1 MHFAYLED
9 IDVGYRAKIAG
20 YYNRYC
26 PSAIVYH
33 VGSGTSG
40 SKYNSFKVRLAAR
53 NSVYLN
59 YKNMPLPQL
68 FVNSIPILLGVVG
81 KYLFF
86 KKRGFEKEYLDGIA
100 EGLRTVKHT
109 KKVPYKKENFKNYL
123 AIEWE
128 LIYGAALYIY
138 EFSRRHLNG

>member
-1 MHFAYLED
+1 M
-9 IDVGYRAKIAG
+9 
-20 YYNRYC
+20 
-26 PSAIVYH
+26 
-33 VGSGTSG
+33 
-40 SKYNSFKVRLAAR
+40 RLAAR

-68 FVNSIPILLGVVG
+68 FVNSIPILLGVAG

-138 EFSRRHLNG
+138 EFSRRHLKKL